1 MEDNMSSVAEIFQQ
15 MASQYKTNRVATE
28 TIYYFK
34 IGNDKYT
41 LFARPD
47 ACEVKE
53 GKASNDAHCVI
64 VSEPK
69 LFRNLVLKGKKP
81 GAMDLMRGK
90 FKASDMGLLLKL
102 QDLFGLNIG

>member
-1 MEDNMSSVAEIFQQ
+1 MSVTEIFQQ
-15 MASQYKTNRVATE
+15 MSAQYQINQVAKE

-47 ACEVKE
+47 SCEVKE
-53 GKASNDAHCVI
+53 GKASEDAHCVI

-69 LFRNLVLKGKKP
+69 IFTNLVLKGKKP

-102 QDLFGLNIG
+102 QDLFGLSIG